1 MVKNTGGGCKAK
13 KFARKGDAPAKDR
26 GFIRLP
32 ECDEEQYAC
41 VTKLNGN
48 TCNVITVDGT
58 PLLAHIRNKFS
69 GKNKRSN
76 IIATNTVLL
85 IGLRDW
91 ESTKKNCDVLE
102 VYSAQEVEQLRTI
115 PKLGIERLNAF
126 MTEVGG
132 VKQRDTNE
140 DVVFS
145 TAGSD
150 DILPIQSCQRKQ
162 NDEEKF
168 ELVEQDEIN
177 IDDI

>member
-13 KFARKGDAPAKDR
+13 KFARKGDAVVKDR
-26 GFIRLP
+26 GFLRLP

-48 TCNVITVDGT
+48 TCNVITVNGT

-76 IIATNTVLL
+76 IIATNTILL
-85 IGLRDW
+85 VGLREW

-126 MTEVGG
+126 ITESGG
-132 VKQRDTNE
+132 SKTRDTNE
-140 DVVFS
+140 DVIFS
-145 TAGSD
+145 TVDTETVVNLKSNAT
-150 DILPIQSCQRKQ
+150 
-162 NDEEKF
+162 EEKF
-168 ELVEQDEIN
+168 ELEEQDTIN